1 MKSTLLSRRDLDFL
15 LYEWL
20 RVDELTKRERF
31 AEHSRETFD
40 GVLDLCEELAD
51 QLLRPAQQEE
61 RRQRADL
68 RRHDAS
74 PSSARSRRP
83 STRSRRPT

>member
-31 AEHSRETFD
+31 AEHGETFD
-40 GVLDLCEELAD
+40 GVLDLCE
-51 QLLRPAQQEE
+51 QLPLRYSHRTT
-61 RRQRADL
+61 RRATRTSRAST
-68 RRHDAS
+68 AS
-74 PSSARSRRP
+74 GSP
-83 STRSRRPT
+83 